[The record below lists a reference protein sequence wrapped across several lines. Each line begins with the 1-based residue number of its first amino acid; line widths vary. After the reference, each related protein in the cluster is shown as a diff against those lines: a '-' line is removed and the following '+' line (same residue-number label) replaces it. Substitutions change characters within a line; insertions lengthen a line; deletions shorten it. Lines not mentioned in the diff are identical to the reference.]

1 MKMPSR
7 IPRETA
13 DEPTE
18 SCRSWNQTTSYM
30 SAAQPDPI
38 KRTSRAGNQLEPCL
52 AEAEAEAEGESGTA
66 ICRAV
71 AEAGGGTSVSN

>member
-18 SCRSWNQTTSYM
+18 SWRSWNQTTSYM

-38 KRTSRAGNQLEPCL
+38 KRTSSAGSQLEACL
-52 AEAEAEAEGESGTA
+52 AEAEGEGGTA
-66 ICRAV
+66 ACLAV
-71 AEAGGGTSVSN
+71 AEGGGGTSVSN